1 MTTLTQL
8 KQRIDQLIE
17 TQGEESPVAAFIFT
31 KEDIVQYDDEGDEVE
46 IEDDKVIKDVLYNVQ
61 DSDWIYDSINDTI
74 EEEVSKTLS

>member
-31 KEDIVQYDDEGDEVE
+31 KEDVVQYDDEGDEVE
-46 IEDDKVIKDVLYNVQ
+46 IEDDKVIKDILYKVQ
-61 DSDWIYDSINDTI
+61 DSDSINDTI
-74 EEEVSKTLS
+74 NDIIDEEVSKTLS

>member
-31 KEDIVQYDDEGDEVE
+31 KEDVVQYDDEGDEVE